1 MGSIFRFKQFEVD
14 QGNCAMK
21 INTDGVILG
30 ATANQESAVR
40 ILDVGSG
47 TGVIALMLAQRH
59 AEAFVDAVEIDGAA
73 SMQAA
78 YNFRQSI
85 FADRLCSINSDFRDL
100 QPQED
105 YDLIVSNPPFY
116 TKSLHNPDPR
126 KKLAK
131 HTDAVFFEGLFDFV
145 ARHLSTRGEFQCI
158 LPVGLAEEIIE
169 EILPRRNLFL
179 YRQLDISSYPDAEPI
194 RSLLAIGKIDRDVQ
208 NERLVIYERQGEHT
222 IDYKS
227 LLKPYFLAF

>member
-21 INTDGVILG
+21 INTDGVIIG
-30 ATANQESAVR
+30 AMAYQERAAR

-59 AEAFVDAVEIDGAA
+59 PHALLDAVEIDKEAHV
-73 SMQAA
+73 QAA

-85 FADRLCSINSDFRDL
+85 FADRLRSIHSDFRDFH
-100 QPQED
+100 PD
-105 YDLIVSNPPFY
+105 ASYDLIVSNPPFY

-131 HTDAVFFEGLFDFV
+131 HTDFLFFEGLLDFV
-145 ARHLSTRGEFQCI
+145 ARHLSLSGEFHCI
-158 LPVGLAEEIIE
+158 LPVALAEEILSE
-169 EILPRRNLFL
+169 MLSKRKLYLQRRVN
-179 YRQLDISSYPDAEPI
+179 ISSYPDADPI
-194 RSLLAIGKIDRDVQ
+194 RSLLVIGKETCVVEYDTLI
-208 NERLVIYERQGEHT
+208 IYERPTEHT
-222 IDYKS
+222 EDYKN